1 MKKYAN
7 AKDVLPAEL
16 LQEVRKFCT
25 GNLYIPPGNHCREKR
40 TLVMRLH
47 GQQSDAKSIASVTGL
62 SPRRVFQII
71 AEERDKT
78 RSDAPPTRKGK

>member
-16 LQEVRKFCT
+16 LQEIRKFCT

-78 RSDAPPTRKGK
+78 RPDAPPARKGG